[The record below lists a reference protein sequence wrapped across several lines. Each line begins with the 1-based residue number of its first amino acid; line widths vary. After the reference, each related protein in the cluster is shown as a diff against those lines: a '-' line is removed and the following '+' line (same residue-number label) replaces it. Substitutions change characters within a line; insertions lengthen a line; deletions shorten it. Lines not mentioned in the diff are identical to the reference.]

1 MIKIILLFLVLTT
14 SALANWPHEN
24 ISQAVFSSSIANRE
38 PVEIITEADD
48 SLGKIYFFTNIRNR
62 VGDTITHRWI
72 YTPTGT
78 STDKVKAEI
87 SFKVKGARWRVWS
100 SKNIWHTWMGTW
112 RVEVLDQHN
121 QVLLVKTINFKKNT
135 TQKSNKE

>member
-24 ISQAVFSSSIANRE
+24 ISQAVFSSSIIDRE

-78 STDKVKAEI
+78 NVDKVKAEI

-100 SKNIWHTWMGTW
+100 SKNIWPH
-112 RVEVLDQHN
+112 LDGS
-121 QVLLVKTINFKKNT
+121 VAR
-135 TQKSNKE
+135 